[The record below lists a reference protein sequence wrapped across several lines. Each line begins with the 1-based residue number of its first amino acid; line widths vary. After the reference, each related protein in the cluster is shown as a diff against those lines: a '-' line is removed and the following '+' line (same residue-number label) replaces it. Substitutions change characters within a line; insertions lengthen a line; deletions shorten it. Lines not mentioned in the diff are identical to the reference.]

1 MAHPPSPQRAAEFFA
16 GMGLVRA
23 ALESNGAAG
32 AIRVAYANDFDA
44 TKRRIYRALHP
55 AGSAHL
61 DGRPI

>member
-1 MAHPPSPQRAAEFFA
+1 MVDPAQLINAAEFFA
-16 GMGLVRA
+16 GMGLVRS
-23 ALESNGAAG
+23 ALESPGAGG
-32 AIRVAYANDFDA
+32 AFRVAYANDFDA